1 MIAAFYRKKHVT
13 LRSDGSTFKRER
25 ERKTSNALSEN
36 IIYNLLDNT
45 LAQSTIIKCR
55 SKA

>member
-25 ERKTSNALSEN
+25 ERQAMRSLKT
-36 IIYNLLDNT
+36 
-45 LAQSTIIKCR
+45 
-55 SKA
+55 